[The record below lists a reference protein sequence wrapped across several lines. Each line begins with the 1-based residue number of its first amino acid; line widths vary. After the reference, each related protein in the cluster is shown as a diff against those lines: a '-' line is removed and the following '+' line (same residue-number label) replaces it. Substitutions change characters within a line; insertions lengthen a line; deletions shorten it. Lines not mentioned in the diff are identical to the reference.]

1 MSALF
6 IIVSQHSLTSV
17 NKEIDVLISRS
28 KVAGPKQ
35 VPHWEDNW
43 VGQEN

>member
-6 IIVSQHSLTSV
+6 IILCPSTRV

-28 KVAGPKQ
+28 RVAGPEQ